1 MEKNNLWIAHGT
13 NREDAEINL
22 ILFPYAGGSP
32 SMFAPWKKLFA
43 ENINMCPV
51 LYPARELRKA
61 EELPETIGEMARD
74 FVEANLNLFNK
85 KFAFFGHCT
94 GVLIAYEVAL
104 YLRKKYGLEPIT
116 IIASGSESPK
126 YSVAQLIALDAGG
139 NEISN
144 EELVDK
150 MIEYELVEATF
161 KENKNFIDYYI
172 PTYRNDLVMVSKY
185 VYKKE
190 DKFNCPIYVMEGDT
204 DKTIRKEGVLD
215 WVNFTNSKTSFKKFS
230 GGHFYLTDIKETMVN
245 EITDYLEESKSM
257 EKEEMKIKNESEDAY
272 YISPKTGESYFPV
285 IASQKDLI
293 DIGLAG
299 NALAVPGGMS
309 IIGNID
315 MKRLENAIQKLYDN
329 NDAFRI
335 EFFEKDGA
343 LYQRVL
349 KKYKH
354 EFKILETKGI
364 SKEERYEYAKNKAI
378 EEMKRP
384 VDIFKDELF
393 RVMVF
398 EVERDEHFLAFIA
411 DHSIFDGGS
420 MPNVINQFFDFYN
433 NPQKEADN
441 DNYYVEYVNEL
452 SDYLESQKAQEARKY
467 WEEKLSRAVDIKLP
481 KPEAGEDTE
490 SKDFL
495 INSYNMERLEKLAKL
510 HKTSVAN
517 MLLLAFQL
525 AVANKFK
532 TSNGLVT
539 FTYANRIKDKLKNMI
554 GPLVRT
560 LANVCEI
567 NERDTFEDAI
577 RSSLR
582 QASRDIKYAD
592 VCRVGAR
599 LYITFHNFD
608 MKIGNMDGLEVIPY
622 VPEYNHEYDR
632 ICVNYWEREGKVI
645 LITEFSRALIS
656 GKAIKSMM
664 DEVEEVIKIIE
675 NNPGASIYDYV
686 YGDKESCGLGCEGS
700 RELKQI
706 VKDAFEKALGEKC
719 DDSDSF
725 FEMGG
730 DSLKASGLVESIN
743 ESFGLDLLISDIY
756 EHETL
761 EDFTQFCIE
770 SKE

>member
-1 MEKNNLWIAHGT
+1 
-13 NREDAEINL
+13 
-22 ILFPYAGGSP
+22 
-32 SMFAPWKKLFA
+32 
-43 ENINMCPV
+43 
-51 LYPARELRKA
+51 
-61 EELPETIGEMARD
+61 
-74 FVEANLNLFNK
+74 
-85 KFAFFGHCT
+85 
-94 GVLIAYEVAL
+94 
-104 YLRKKYGLEPIT
+104 
-116 IIASGSESPK
+116 
-126 YSVAQLIALDAGG
+126 
-139 NEISN
+139 
-144 EELVDK
+144 
-150 MIEYELVEATF
+150 
-161 KENKNFIDYYI
+161 
-172 PTYRNDLVMVSKY
+172 
-185 VYKKE
+185 
-190 DKFNCPIYVMEGDT
+190 
-204 DKTIRKEGVLD
+204 
-215 WVNFTNSKTSFKKFS
+215 
-230 GGHFYLTDIKETMVN
+230 
-245 EITDYLEESKSM
+245 M
-257 EKEEMKIKNESEDAY
+257 EKEKMKIKNNKQDIY
-272 YISPKTGESYFPV
+272 YISPKTGKSEFPV

-315 MKRLENAIQKLYDN
+315 MERLENAIQKLYDN
-329 NDAFRI
+329 NDSFRI
-335 EFFEKDGA
+335 KFFEKEGA

-349 KKYKH
+349 RKYKH
-354 EFKILETKGI
+354 EFKILETKGS

-384 VDIFKDELF
+384 IDIFKEELF
-393 RVMVF
+393 RVMLF
-398 EVERDEHFLAFIA
+398 EVEKDEHFLAFIA

-433 NPQKEADN
+433 NPQKPADN
-441 DNYYVEYVNEL
+441 ENYYVEYVNEL
-452 SDYLESQKAQEARKY
+452 NEYLNSEKAEEARKY
-467 WEEKLSRAVDIKLP
+467 WDEKLSKAINIKLP
-481 KPEAGEDTE
+481 KPDPGEDRE

-495 INSYNMERLEKLAKL
+495 INAYNLERLEKLAKL

-567 NERDTFEDAI
+567 NETDTFEDAI

-592 VCRVGAR
+592 VCRVGAS

-608 MKIGNMDGLEVIPY
+608 MKIGNMEGLKVIPY

-632 ICVNYWEREGKVI
+632 ICVNYWEREGQVI

-656 GKAIKSMM
+656 GNAIKSMM
-664 DEVEEVIKIIE
+664 DEVEEVIRIIE
-675 NNPGASIYDYV
+675 NNPSASVYEYV
-686 YGDKESCGLGCEGS
+686 YGSKETCDCEGNDKLI
-700 RELKQI
+700 RD
-706 VKDAFEKALGEKC
+706 VKAAFEKVLGEKC
-719 DDSDSF
+719 EESDSF

-730 DSLKASGLVESIN
+730 DSLKASSLVEIIN
-743 ESFGLDLLISDIY
+743 EILGLDLLISDIY

-761 EDFTQFCIE
+761 VDFTQFCIE